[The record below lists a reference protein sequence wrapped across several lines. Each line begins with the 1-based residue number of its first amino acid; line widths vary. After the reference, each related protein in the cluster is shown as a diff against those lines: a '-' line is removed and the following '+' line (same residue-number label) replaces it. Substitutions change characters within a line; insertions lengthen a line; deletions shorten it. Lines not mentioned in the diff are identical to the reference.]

1 MWYNNGTIKRKEN
14 VMGKFNTVF
23 GNYLMGSSS
32 VVVEEDLTLQKVHEI
47 VNNWF
52 INKRTNE
59 LYKAYN
65 ETTMIALDGGLM
77 LFYHK
82 PTKEM
87 EEEVKDYLPSLIIE
101 NVYIYGAYVIARL
114 DGNNFVDLT
123 KEDIQYLEGCYS
135 QILAIK
141 KTMSNKNG

>member
-1 MWYNNGTIKRKEN
+1 
-14 VMGKFNTVF
+14 MGKFNTVF
-23 GNYLMGSSS
+23 GNYLMGGSS
-32 VVVEEDLTLQKVHEI
+32 VTIEEDLTLQKVHEI

-59 LYKAYN
+59 LFKAYN
-65 ETTMIALDGGLM
+65 ETSMVALDNGLM

-87 EEEVKDYLPSLIIE
+87 EEEVQDYLPSLIIE

-135 QILAIK
+135 QILVIK

>member
-1 MWYNNGTIKRKEN
+1 
-14 VMGKFNTVF
+14 MGKFNTVF

-47 VNNWF
+47 VNHWF
-52 INKRTNE
+52 INKRTNK

-65 ETTMIALDGGLM
+65 ETTMVALDNGLM

-82 PTKEM
+82 PEERLKE
-87 EEEVKDYLPSLIIE
+87 EIAETLPSLIIE
-101 NVYIYGAYVIARL
+101 NVYIYGAYVVARL

-123 KEDIQYLEGCYS
+123 EEDIQYLEGCYN

-141 KTMSNKNG
+141 KTMANKNG

>member
-1 MWYNNGTIKRKEN
+1 
-14 VMGKFNTVF
+14 MGKFNTVF

-32 VVVEEDLTLQKVHEI
+32 VIVEEDLTLQKVHEI
-47 VNNWF
+47 VNHWF

-65 ETTMIALDGGLM
+65 ETTMVALDNGLM

-82 PTKEM
+82 PEERLKE
-87 EEEVKDYLPSLIIE
+87 EIAETLPSLIIE

-114 DGNNFVDLT
+114 NGNNFVDLT
-123 KEDIQYLEGCYS
+123 EEDIQYLEGCYN

-141 KTMSNKNG
+141 KTMANKNG

>member
-1 MWYNNGTIKRKEN
+1 MKK
-14 VMGKFNTVF
+14 MNTVF

-32 VVVEEDLTLQKVHEI
+32 VIVEEDLTLQKIHEI
-47 VNNWF
+47 VNHWL

-65 ETTMIALDGGLM
+65 ETTMVALDNGLM

-82 PTKEM
+82 PEERLKE
-87 EEEVKDYLPSLIIE
+87 EIAETLPSLIIE
-101 NVYIYGAYVIARL
+101 NVYIYGAYVVARL

-123 KEDIQYLEGCYS
+123 EEDVRYLEGCYN

-141 KTMSNKNG
+141 KTMANKNG

>member
-1 MWYNNGTIKRKEN
+1 
-14 VMGKFNTVF
+14 MGKFNTVF

-32 VVVEEDLTLQKVHEI
+32 VIVEEDLTLQKIHEI
-47 VNNWF
+47 VNHWL

-59 LYKAYN
+59 LYKTYN
-65 ETTMIALDGGLM
+65 ETTMAALDNGLM
-77 LFYHK
+77 LFYYK
-82 PTKEM
+82 P
-87 EEEVKDYLPSLIIE
+87 EERLKVEIVETLPSLIIE

-123 KEDIQYLEGCYS
+123 EEDVQYLEGCYN

-141 KTMSNKNG
+141 KTMTNKNG